1 MKKKYHKISNLDIL
15 CFFFCLFRLIMYV
28 CVVYV
33 QSRVVF
39 VCVTIGVL
47 LLLSLKIK
55 IDILH
60 TTAIIKREFHV

>member
-1 MKKKYHKISNLDIL
+1 
-15 CFFFCLFRLIMYV
+15 MYV

-60 TTAIIKREFHV
+60 TTAIIKREFRV